1 MEWEPAAVDE
11 FVKLPLIDSS
21 KTNARVFAEKMA
33 RRSGSHRVTPA
44 VLEEM
49 KHVYFS
55 RVSEAVRRG
64 EYGKRVA
71 AGETDLWQRTERAA
85 RAILAAD
92 GELYKV
98 DTCRAGYSFCPTQI
112 FNLKGLKQET
122 EALLKRLNFTQRLAD
137 KLPDDAMILAH
148 HHFKVGLSGCVNG
161 CATPEAKSFGVS
173 GTARPCVTDKECDQ
187 GFGCV
192 DTCKR
197 GAIVIRDGGPV
208 INRNLCDGC
217 GQCIKVCPH
226 GVLVAEEK
234 GYKVFVGGR
243 LGRFHQAGYELFK
256 MADQAM
262 VLKALEATVETYLAE
277 AAGEEH
283 LSALLNRIGLAPI
296 FRRIYQAPAV

>member
-11 FVKLPLIDSS
+11 FIKLPLIDSA
-21 KTNARVFAEKMA
+21 KANARIFTEKMA
-33 RRSGSHRVTPA
+33 RRGGSQRVTLA
-44 VLEEM
+44 ALAET
-49 KHVYFS
+49 KNVYFS
-55 RVSEAVRRG
+55 KVPEAVRQR
-64 EYGKRVA
+64 EYEKRVA
-71 AGETDLWQRTERAA
+71 AGETDLWERMERTA

-92 GELYKV
+92 GELFDV
-98 DTCRAGYSFCPTQI
+98 ATCRAGYSFCPTQV
-112 FNLKGLKQET
+112 FNLKGLKKET
-122 EALLKRLNFTQRLAD
+122 EALLKRLNFTERLAD
-137 KLPDDAMILAH
+137 KLSDDAMILAH
-148 HHFKVGLSGCVNG
+148 HHFKLGLSGCVNG

-173 GTARPCVTDKECDQ
+173 GTARPCITDKQCDQ
-187 GFGCV
+187 LFGCV

-208 INRNLCDGC
+208 INRSLCDGC

-243 LGRFHQAGYELFK
+243 LGRFHQPGYELFK

-283 LSALLNRIGLAPI
+283 LSALLNRIGLSP
-296 FRRIYQAPAV
+296 IYQWIYA